1 MKFRTKTIVGIAL
14 IEAVLLA
21 ILMWNGMSQLQ
32 SSNEDNVERRMAS
45 ISRLLVASLRDAMV
59 ASDLATVEAVV
70 NDVMATGDISY
81 MRVLGPGDLLMAQM
95 GKLPLQP
102 VRHEARLDLSGDGL
116 YDHVLPVEVAGQN
129 FGSIQ
134 FGMDLGRLQ
143 DLLGQARRWYLALSA
158 LEMALVAVFSF
169 VLGGVLTRQLLKLR
183 DASQA
188 LADGDFSVRVPVRG
202 EDELAETARAFNR
215 MADMLSDHT
224 RILEETVRQRTLDL
238 RDALREREAANE
250 HLQRLNLALEAEKVR
265 AQQAS
270 VAKSQFLAVM
280 SHEIRTP
287 INGVLGSLQLAL
299 RRPLDEALRQ
309 HLETAASSGQLLR
322 QIIDDILDHSK
333 IEAGKLDILREPV
346 HLPALLRD
354 LVAMMTPAAEAK
366 SLALRVQA
374 AAGLPDWLLGDGLRL
389 RQVLLNL
396 LSNSVK
402 FSQHGEVV
410 LRVRR
415 LPASQVP
422 PCGERLELAVS
433 DSGIG
438 MSAQQIGQLFQPFQQ
453 AESTTTRRFG
463 GTGLGLSITKRL
475 VEFMGGEIRV
485 ESAPGQGSCFT
496 LQLPLDLPD
505 PDATA
510 ERDRAT
516 TEEGDRAAQP
526 RTGQRLRGLR
536 ILVVDDTS
544 VNLIIM
550 RGILGQQGAQ
560 VQVALD
566 GQQALAALQQQPQGF
581 DLVFMDMRMPHMDGL
596 QATRAIRDDGRWQ
609 ELPIVAIT
617 ANATRED
624 RQACLAAGMNDFI
637 GKPFELDQVVEVALR
652 FCRGVATCSQ
662 NQLPEDSRPVST

>member
-21 ILMWNGMSQLQ
+21 ILVWNGMNQLQ

-59 ASDLATVEAVV
+59 ASDVATVEAVV
-70 NDVMATGDISY
+70 KDVMATGDISY
-81 MRVLGPGDLLMAQM
+81 MQVLGPGDILIAQM
-95 GKLPLQP
+95 GRLPVQP
-102 VRHEARLDLSGDGL
+102 VRHEARLDLSGDAR
-116 YDHVLPVEVAGQN
+116 YDHVLPVEVAGQS
-129 FGSIQ
+129 FGQIQ
-134 FGMDLGRLQ
+134 FGMDVGRLQ
-143 DLLGQARRWYLALSA
+143 DLLGQARHWYLALST
-158 LEMALVAVFSF
+158 LEMVLVAVFSF
-169 VLGGVLTRQLLKLR
+169 VLGGVLTGQLLKLR

-202 EDELAETARAFNR
+202 ADELAETARAFNR
-215 MADMLSDHT
+215 MAEMLSDHT

-238 RDALREREAANE
+238 QDALREREAAND
-250 HLQRLNLALEAEKVR
+250 HLQRLNFALEAEKVK

-299 RRPLDEALRQ
+299 RCPLDEVLRQ
-309 HLETAASSGQLLR
+309 HLETASSSGQLLR

-333 IEAGKLDILREPV
+333 IEAGKLEILHEPV
-346 HLPALLRD
+346 HLPSLLRD
-354 LVAMMTPAAEAK
+354 ILAMLAPAAEAK
-366 SLALRVQA
+366 QLPLRVEA
-374 AAGLPDWLLGDGLRL
+374 AAGLPDWVQGDGLRL

-410 LRVRR
+410 LRVQRR
-415 LPASQVP
+415 PASSRP
-422 PCGERLELAVS
+422 PLGECLELAVS

-453 AESTTTRRFG
+453 GESTTTRRFG

-475 VEFMGGEIRV
+475 VEAMGGAIRV
-485 ESAPGQGSCFT
+485 ESVPGQGSCFT
-496 LQLPLDLPD
+496 VRLPLELAD
-505 PDATA
+505 PAAVA
-510 ERDRAT
+510 ERDRAAA
-516 TEEGDRAAQP
+516 EEGAAQP
-526 RTGQRLRGLR
+526 RIGQRLQGLD
-536 ILVVDDTS
+536 ILVADDIP
-544 VNLIIM
+544 VNHLIM
-550 RGILGQQGAQ
+550 KGILGQEGAR

-566 GQQALAALQQQPQGF
+566 GLQVLAALREQPQAF
-581 DLVFMDMRMPHMDGL
+581 DLVFMDVSMPHMDGL

-609 ELPIVAIT
+609 DLPIVAIT
-617 ANATRED
+617 ANVTEED
-624 RQACLAAGMNDFI
+624 RQACLAAGMNDFV
-637 GKPFELDQVVEVALR
+637 GKPFKLDQVVEVTR
-652 FCRGVATCSQ
+652 RWCCDTAT
-662 NQLPEDSRPVST
+662 

>member
-21 ILMWNGMSQLQ
+21 ILVWNGMNQLQ

-59 ASDLATVEAVV
+59 ASDVATVEAVV
-70 NDVMATGDISY
+70 KDVMGTGDISY
-81 MRVLGPGDLLMAQM
+81 MRVLGPGDILITQV
-95 GKLPLQP
+95 GKLPAQP
-102 VRHEARLDLSGDGL
+102 VRHEARLDLSGDAL
-116 YDHVLPVEVAGQN
+116 YDHVLPVEVAGQS

-134 FGMDLGRLQ
+134 FGMDVGRLQ
-143 DLLGQARRWYLALSA
+143 DLLGQARRGYLALSA
-158 LEMALVAVFSF
+158 LEMVLVAVFSF

-238 RDALREREAANE
+238 QEALREREAANK
-250 HLQRLNLALEAEKVR
+250 HLQRLNLALEAEKAR
-265 AQQAS
+265 AQEAS
-270 VAKSQFLAVM
+270 VVKSQFLAVM

-299 RRPLDEALRQ
+299 RCPLDEVLRQ

-333 IEAGKLDILREPV
+333 IEAGKLEVVREPV
-346 HLPALLRD
+346 HLPGLLRD
-354 LVAMMTPAAEAK
+354 LLAMMMPAAEVK
-366 SLALRVQA
+366 SLVLRVQA
-374 AAGLPDWLLGDGLRL
+374 AAGLPDWMLGDGLRL

-410 LRVRR
+410 LHVQR
-415 LPASQVP
+415 LPASLAQP
-422 PCGERLELAVS
+422 LGERLELAVS
-433 DSGIG
+433 DDGIG
-438 MSAQQIGQLFQPFQQ
+438 MSAQQIEQLFQPFQQ
-453 AESTTTRRFG
+453 GESSTTRRFG

-485 ESAPGQGSCFT
+485 ESAPGQGSRFT
-496 LQLPLDLPD
+496 VELPLDLPD
-505 PDATA
+505 PAAMADRDQASA
-510 ERDRAT
+510 EEDGQGR
-516 TEEGDRAAQP
+516 AQP
-526 RTGQRLRGLR
+526 RTGQRLLGLR
-536 ILVVDDTS
+536 TLVVDDTS
-544 VNLIIM
+544 VNLLIM
-550 RGILGQQGAQ
+550 RGILGQEGAR

-566 GQQALAALQQQPQGF
+566 GQQALAALQEQPQGF
-581 DLVFMDMRMPHMDGL
+581 DLVFMDMCMPHMDGL

-609 ELPIVAIT
+609 GLPIVAIT
-617 ANATRED
+617 ANVTRED
-624 RQACLAAGMNDFI
+624 HQACLAAGMNDFI
-637 GKPFELDQVVEVALR
+637 GKPFELDRVVEVARRL
-652 FCRGVATCSQ
+652 CCGLAT
-662 NQLPEDSRPVST
+662 